1 MKKILFN
8 LTICLGG
15 FLGFLL
21 LAQPAKAN
29 PGAKLSLS
37 PESGTFSSAFD
48 VKVMLDTG
56 GEEVIGAELFIDYEP
71 TKLNITESSI
81 KPGGG
86 GLSVIGAAVD
96 STNGLIEF
104 TAYNPSTK
112 ISGSAVHLATLTF
125 TPKGSGSTDLTLK
138 FTAGQTSGDCT
149 VPKGG
154 VDILEAV
161 SGATY
166 TLSTGGDVTHYECQ
180 DEACVEVS
188 GAGEDECAEN
198 ADCST
203 NLTHRECQ
211 AEACVEVEGEG
222 DDECTDTA
230 DCVTPTH
237 RECRNQVCVE
247 VTGAGTDRCTDTTEC
262 QAASGSGSTGSG
274 TSGGTSSGSGTG
286 TTTPPATPE
295 TAGTTE
301 VTIFLTLFA
310 LSLISGGIFLVVVPS
325 RNGT

>member
-1 MKKILFN
+1 M
-8 LTICLGG
+8 G
-15 FLGFLL
+15 LL
-21 LAQPAKAN
+21 LSAQPAKAN

-56 GEEVIGAELFIDYEP
+56 SDEVVAADVFIDYEP
-71 TKLNITESSI
+71 AKLTISESNI

-86 GLSVIGAAVD
+86 VSIGGASVD
-96 STNGLIEF
+96 STASLIKF
-104 TAYNPSTK
+104 TAYNASTK

-125 TPKGSGSTDLTLK
+125 TPKGTGSTTLTLK

-166 TLSTGGDVTHYECQ
+166 ALSTSGDTTHYECQ
-180 DEACVEVS
+180 DETCVEVS

-203 NLTHRECQ
+203 SLTHRECR
-211 AEACVEVEGEG
+211 AEVCVEVDGAE

-247 VTGAGTDRCTDTTEC
+247 IDGAGTDRCTDTAEC
-262 QAASGSGSTGSG
+262 KAASGSGSTGSG
-274 TSGGTSSGSGTG
+274 TGSGTSSGSGTG

-301 VTIFLTLFA
+301 VTVFLALFA
-310 LSLISGGIFLVVVPS
+310 LSLISSGIFLMVVPS